1 VVAADF
7 IAPARAIADA

>member
-1 VVAADF
+1 VAADF